1 MFKTLKIRGFTFKKG
16 VIMNYKLVLKLALS
30 LVLSL
35 SFFVAL
41 FIVLGITQI
50 TSAEA
55 AIYDGWIAE
64 HETVNINGEE
74 FTANSDEYRTI
85 LLLKSTS
92 SVLVLDKNQ
101 TKSYNDLLFQYVERK
116 IYLKSNPS
124 MEVNVSEDGEIP
136 IQLSN
141 ALGKFHLIVDNY
153 ESGVQIERNVN
164 NQEVLLGNS
173 VFVNVKLTNIRD
185 TVLNNVEYEEIINP
199 SFHKKGNLV
208 AGSIE
213 EESNNLS
220 KEWASAAGLAGAI
233 TGANDDKKIYWKGNL
248 KKNETIVL
256 KYELQLTTIPLSRKA
271 YLNNS
276 KVSFT
281 DNSVAIQKTSEPIE
295 INVISPLEIYF
306 ETENNESIDTGK
318 KTGVMLAL
326 KNTHPDE
333 TIKLTSFEVNLGE
346 SEVSSVSS
354 LLGQKT
360 VAEKTDSKTNLKT
373 EPEENTGKIDSTE
386 KTEKNMKKV
395 STVLTFGGE
404 LKPNEEIK
412 LPFKISYKL
421 SGNKEV
427 LFSAKYSFMNVT
439 NSELFKKEWF
449 VNFTPLMPI
458 IEVAGI
464 DETLPEETLLES
476 TSADESKNAGK
487 DAVLD
492 KEHTFSSGESPT
504 FKFFI
509 DNKNSMSFYN
519 VSGVVD
525 FGFYKENFT
534 REEIL
539 PNWKSVGA
547 LINRKLPVLAED
559 KTFIIRFHGVYKVSD
574 SLEFSFDTERSITI
588 LKKQNYTQPFRII
601 HYPFNYS
608 DDIIEIYVG
617 VMDLQHSLDWLE
629 IGTDYKIY
637 GDGINSIIGD
647 SSDSADGNA
656 GEEGGKKQSK
666 DIKFSKVQLIK
677 GMKGQLFI
685 GQRIR
690 YNITNELGNRIE
702 NVSLATQVNYKDGD
716 DTYTTYLNT
725 NDPLSTY
732 ITIVDS
738 MKSIGEKNMKN
749 INLTDDNE
757 GSANGDNE
765 GEGNADSNG
774 NDDNAGSLISFSPKT
789 IVLIIILMI
798 VLIILT
804 IVLSGYTNISV
815 FAKLKDKLH
824 ALIDKA
830 NVFIKKVNTLR
841 MSKADSNKLDNK
853 HSENKPLEYKH
864 QEKPKRL
871 PEAPKPAHDYTKLK
885 QYISESRKLGFN
897 DEEIKKALHK
907 KKWMKDVVEEF
918 FR

>member
-1 MFKTLKIRGFTFKKG
+1 
-16 VIMNYKLVLKLALS
+16 MNYKLVLSIILH
-30 LVLSL
+30 L
-35 SFFVAL
+35 SFFLVL
-41 FIVLGITQI
+41 LVISGIVQI
-50 TSAEA
+50 NLAEA

-153 ESGVQIERNVN
+153 ESGVQIERSVN
-164 NQEVLLGNS
+164 NQDVLLGNS

-185 TVLNNVEYEEIINP
+185 TVLSNVEYEEIINP
-199 SFHKKGNLV
+199 SFHKKGNLI

-220 KEWASAAGLAGAI
+220 KEWTNAAGLAGAI
-233 TGANDDKKIYWKGNL
+233 TGTNDDKKIYWKGNL
-248 KKNETIVL
+248 KKNETIIL
-256 KYELQLTTIPLSRKA
+256 KYELQLATIPTSRKA

-295 INVISPLEIYF
+295 INVFSPLEIYF

-346 SEVSSVSS
+346 SEVSSVSP
-354 LLGQKT
+354 LLSQKT
-360 VAEKTDSKTNLKT
+360 EIKKSKSNYASTDIQKDTL
-373 EPEENTGKIDSTE
+373 NTQKDNISE
-386 KTEKNMKKV
+386 KV
-395 STVLTFGGE
+395 STILTFAGE

-427 LFSAKYSFMNVT
+427 LFSAKYLFMNVT

-458 IEVAGI
+458 IEIAG
-464 DETLPEETLLES
+464 ESSLNAGALGTLPDLQDNETNAES
-476 TSADESKNAGK
+476 AINYN
-487 DAVLD
+487 
-492 KEHTFSSGESPT
+492 FSSGETQT

-509 DNKNSMSFYN
+509 NNKNSMSFYN
-519 VSGVVD
+519 VSGFID
-525 FGFYKENFT
+525 FGFYQENFT

-559 KTFIIRFHGVYKVSD
+559 KTFMIRFHGAYKVSD
-574 SLEFSFDTERSITI
+574 SQEFSFDTERSMTI

-629 IGTDYKIY
+629 IGTDYGISNNGINDFTSY
-637 GDGINSIIGD
+637 GDDNTD
-647 SSDSADGNA
+647 
-656 GEEGGKKQSK
+656 KKQSK

-690 YNITNELGNRIE
+690 YNITNALGNKIE
-702 NVSLATQVNYKDGD
+702 NISLATKVSYKDDD

-749 INLTDDNE
+749 INLTDDSE
-757 GSANGDNE
+757 GSANVDNE

-789 IVLIIILMI
+789 IVLMIILII
-798 VLIILT
+798 VLIILA
-804 IVLSGYTNISV
+804 IVLSGYTNISI
-815 FAKLKDKLH
+815 FARLKDKLH
-824 ALIDKA
+824 VLIDKINA
-830 NVFIKKVNTLR
+830 LIGKVNALR
-841 MSKADSNKLDNK
+841 NKVYRTKKENSDDNNYLRDKQPEHK
-853 HSENKPLEYKH
+853 HSE
-864 QEKPKRL
+864 KPKKL

-885 QYISESRKLGFN
+885 QYISECRKQGFN
-897 DEEIKKALHK
+897 EEEIKKALVK
-907 KKWMKDVVEEF
+907 TKWMKDVVEEF
-918 FR
+918 LEQ